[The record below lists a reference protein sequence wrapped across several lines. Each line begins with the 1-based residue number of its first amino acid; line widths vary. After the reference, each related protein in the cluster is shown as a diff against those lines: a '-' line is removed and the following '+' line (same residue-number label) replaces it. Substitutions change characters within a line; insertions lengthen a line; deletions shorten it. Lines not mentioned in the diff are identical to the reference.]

1 MIGCRN
7 ERRMVKAFWNDRF
20 ICNGTR
26 GTYGSSRR
34 GNRRLAEGLWLMRG
48 IHEDDRDR
56 MLKFRFGT

>member
-1 MIGCRN
+1 
-7 ERRMVKAFWNDRF
+7 MVKAFWNDRF

-34 GNRRLAEGLWLMRG
+34 GNRRLADGLWLMRG

-56 MLKFRFGT
+56 MLKLRFGS